1 MIKASNISV
10 SYKNGNTIQH
20 ILKNESFIINDGEF
34 VMITG
39 PSGSGKTTL
48 LKVLSGIQKPNE
60 GSIYWDKV
68 DLYSEKPNK
77 ISKLRLEQSGFVYQ
91 DFMLIDE
98 LNVYDN
104 IILPKRLL
112 KDKNDVNVLRIINDL
127 KLNNLLKKYPA
138 VLSGG
143 EKQRVA
149 IARSLVNK
157 PKILFCDEPT
167 GSLDYKTTKEIMD
180 LLDHINKEYHITI
193 VMVTHELENL
203 AYATRIIKYS
213 NGTLICD

>member
-10 SYKNGNTIQH
+10 NYKNGQIVQH
-20 ILKNESFIINDGEF
+20 ILKNESFTINDGEF

-39 PSGSGKTTL
+39 ASGSGKTTL

-60 GSIYWDKV
+60 GTVHWGDV
-68 DLYSEKPNK
+68 DLYKQKS
-77 ISKLRLEQSGFVYQ
+77 SVLSDLRLKESGFVYQ
-91 DFMLIDE
+91 EFMLIDE

-104 IILPKRLL
+104 IVLPKRLL
-112 KDKNDVNVLRIINDL
+112 KNKDDKNVTQIINDL
-127 KLNNLLKKYPA
+127 KLDALLKKYPN

-149 IARSLVNK
+149 IARSLVNN

-167 GSLDYKTTKEIMD
+167 GSLDYKTTKEIME
-180 LLDHINKEYHITI
+180 LLAKINKEYHITI
-193 VMVTHELENL
+193 VLVTHELENL
-203 AYATRIIKYS
+203 AYASKIIKYH
-213 NGTLICD
+213 NGSLICD